1 MDSKKPI
8 ARVISFNKAYEM
20 PVNDISVKDGYIKW
34 GKDNNYPDS
43 TFEKYNYTGSSTS
56 KSIINKKNKLITGK
70 GFEPIVDPQLNEFVE
85 KIGLEKEIKKVGLD
99 YEIINGFAY
108 EIIWSN
114 DGSRIASIKHI
125 PIHKLRIGIEDEEG
139 VNFPHFWYS
148 DNWEEYRKEAYT
160 PVPIRAFNPYI
171 KQGKQI
177 YVHYEY
183 NPYCDVYPVE
193 SYSTAMNWIEMD
205 YEISKFHINQIKQGY
220 HPSFI
225 LNFSTGIPNEEEMDE
240 FYRDFEN
247 RYQGSDNAG
256 NFILAFSDGF
266 DNRPELTPI
275 QMNDSDDRFQMLMEQ
290 SEIQIARGHEIP
302 VQMVVTTPGKL
313 ASSDER
319 KELMAEF
326 QVSYVTPRQEALEEC
341 LNYILQ
347 VGGYNEP
354 LKLAE
359 YGGEDAAQQTITDN
373 EQS

>member
-1 MDSKKPI
+1 
-8 ARVISFNKAYEM
+8 
-20 PVNDISVKDGYIKW
+20 
-34 GKDNNYPDS
+34 
-43 TFEKYNYTGSSTS
+43 
-56 KSIINKKNKLITGK
+56 
-70 GFEPIVDPQLNEFVE
+70 
-85 KIGLEKEIKKVGLD
+85 
-99 YEIINGFAY
+99 
-108 EIIWSN
+108 
-114 DGSRIASIKHI
+114 
-125 PIHKLRIGIEDEEG
+125 
-139 VNFPHFWYS
+139 
-148 DNWEEYRKEAYT
+148 
-160 PVPIRAFNPYI
+160 
-171 KQGKQI
+171 
-177 YVHYEY
+177 
-183 NPYCDVYPVE
+183 
-193 SYSTAMNWIEMD
+193 
-205 YEISKFHINQIKQGY
+205 
-220 HPSFI
+220 
-225 LNFSTGIPNEEEMDE
+225 MDE

-341 LNYILQ
+341 LNYILN
-347 VGGYNEP
+347 VGGYNEA

>member
-1 MDSKKPI
+1 MKAKVPYKI
-8 ARVISFNKAYEM
+8 ISFNEAYKQPENKYN
-20 PVNDISVKDGYIKW
+20 VSRGFIEW
-34 GKDNNYPDS
+34 GDKNNYPDT

-70 GFEPIVDPQLNEFVE
+70 GFEPITDPQLNDFVTKTKLDRE
-85 KIGLEKEIKKVGLD
+85 VKKIGLD
-99 YEIINGFAY
+99 YEIINGFAL

-114 DGSRIASIKHI
+114 DGTQIVSIKHI
-125 PIHKLRIGIEDEEG
+125 PIHKLRIGIEDEDG
-139 VNFPHFWYS
+139 INYPHFLYS
-148 DNWEEYRKEAYT
+148 EDWSEYRKAQNT
-160 PVPIRAFNPYI
+160 PIPIRAFNPFI

-177 YVHYEY
+177 YVHFEY

-193 SYSTAMNWIEMD
+193 QYSNAMNWIEMD

-225 LNFSTGIPNEEEMDE
+225 LNFSTGIPNEEEMAD

-256 NFILAFSDGF
+256 SYILAFSDGF

-275 QMNDSDDRFQMLMEQ
+275 QLNDSDDRFQMLLDQ
-290 SEIQIARGHEIP
+290 CEIQIARGHEIP

-313 ASSDER
+313 ASTEER
-319 KELMAEF
+319 KELLAEF
-326 QVSYVTPRQEALEEC
+326 QVSYVTPRQEMIEDV
-341 LNYILQ
+341 LNEILS

-359 YGGEDAAQQTITDN
+359 YGQEDAAVNTITED